1 MPTGTKFKLMMLANF
16 LALAGVLVVNYLATA
31 LPIAGRTPA
40 DVSAQFPTLFTPA
53 GFTFAI
59 WGIIYLLL
67 IAFAFFQLSFWR
79 QENPV
84 YVQKIGYLFVLSCVA
99 NAGWLF
105 AFHYLQIALS
115 MLLMLVLLGSLI
127 AIYRR
132 LEIGQNSVGGAVRWL
147 GHLPFRVYLGWIC
160 VATIANTAIFLTDL
174 GWEGNPG
181 GPVFWTLLVLSTAVG
196 IALWMLFRRRDT
208 AFALVILWAL
218 YGIYAARMAGQSPS
232 GEWVANGAKAG
243 MYLLAASV
251 LFYLLR
257 QGAEKLKHR
266 GYPAK

>member
-1 MPTGTKFKLMMLANF
+1 MLANF

-67 IAFAFFQLSFWR
+67 IGFAFFQLSFWR
-79 QENPV
+79 QENPG
-84 YVQKIGYLFVLSCVA
+84 YVQKLGYLFVLSCGA

-105 AFHYLQIALS
+105 AFHYLQIGLS
-115 MLLMLVLLGSLI
+115 MVLMLVLLGSLI

-132 LEIGQNSVGGAVRWL
+132 LAIGQRPVGGAVRWL

-160 VATIANTAIFLTDL
+160 VATIANFAILLTHL
-174 GWEGNPG
+174 GWKGEPG
-181 GPVFWTLLVLSTAVG
+181 SPVFWTLLVLVTAVA
-196 IALWMLFRRRDT
+196 IALWMLFRQGDT
-208 AFALVILWAL
+208 AFTLVILWAF
-218 YGIYAARMAGQSPS
+218 YGIYTARIASQEAADSWVAWAAR
-232 GEWVANGAKAG
+232 AG
-243 MYLLAASV
+243 MVFLAVAMITQ
-251 LFYLLR
+251 FWR
-257 QGAEKLKHR
+257 KR
-266 GYPAK
+266 TAKRS